1 MNKGT
6 ALLELSS
13 EWFLNNYKGSNGDL
27 KYTTLICNRNSIT
40 HSAKNIGEELHYQHF
55 NNSIVKLGSKIVEFN
70 NSNSIFCYSI
80 ELVYSLFLSLQNEV
94 SIHSIKV
101 EAIKDE
107 FIMLKNSLKAIKLLH
122 EKIQNFIDKTVVS
135 YDLIYEIKNAELN
148 KDYYIPLKS
157 LLDKLNTI
165 NNIYIRKTKVGRELY
180 LLYSSLF
187 NIILN
192 RIRYNLNSLFSNK
205 ESIFKIIETG
215 YSNSN
220 TFSELIKLSKVMK
233 ELTLNA
239 SKVDFFR
246 ERYISFA
253 SKLFSQIVKGIEGL
267 CQNKYEQGVIIT
279 SKDYDKY
286 RTVLLE
292 REQILNNFYLLVGE
306 SAEESFFSKPK
317 KIFKIEEIFFKSQK
331 MIYKAFISIFEFTR
345 QLFDSGL
352 KDILHQIFDD
362 HLINTLE
369 LFQLS
374 ILKTND
380 TTGLSILYSIILKFK
395 RLTESKLK
403 VFVNAIADSSS
414 LFEYYGMQCKAIY
427 ISLESSIIFQI
438 YSLSS
443 LSNREF
449 IRLCIS
455 DKRPHL
461 SPITRRVSELL
472 TVLTKLID
480 ESDAHNDQI
489 KKLADRVQSSLIN
502 WLLSSNEFLQN
513 ENYIGPE
520 EGCIFIINNAD
531 AIISV
536 LRRKNGIS
544 LDDFQHLFREYTQ
557 KYIEYRLNNSY
568 SEIMQVID
576 SKFCLSEINI
586 EYINKILTNFNNTWK
601 KNIDIELQATL
612 TSFSNFHTSEEIL
625 RLLGTTIAMRYSKFI
640 NIIKNE
646 YEISG
651 LLEKNKVDIEV
662 ILDYIQSCLYPI
674 NTRADLFTS
683 GS

>member
-1 MNKGT
+1 MNKGA

-13 EWFLNNYKGSNGDL
+13 EWFLNNYKGSNDDL
-27 KYTTLICNRNSIT
+27 KYAKLICNRNSIT
-40 HSAKNIGEELHYQHF
+40 NLAKNIGEELHYQHF
-55 NNSIVKLGSKIVEFN
+55 INTVIKLGSKVIEFN
-70 NSNSIFCYSI
+70 NSNSIFCYSVD
-80 ELVYSLFLSLQNEV
+80 LVYSLFSLLQNEV
-94 SIHSIKV
+94 SMYSIKV

-107 FIMLKNSLKAIKLLH
+107 FIMLQNSLQSIKLLH

-135 YDLIYEIKNAELN
+135 YDLIDEIKNAELN

-165 NNIYIRKTKVGRELY
+165 KNTYIRKTKIGRELY

-187 NIILN
+187 NIVVN
-192 RIRYNLNSLFSNK
+192 RIKCNLNSLFSNK
-205 ESIFKIIETG
+205 ESMFIIMETG
-215 YSNSN
+215 YSNSV
-220 TFSELIKLSKVMK
+220 TFSELIRLSKVIK

-239 SKVDFFR
+239 SEIDFFR
-246 ERYISFA
+246 ERYIMFA
-253 SKLFSQIVKGIEGL
+253 SRLFSQIVKEIEGL

-279 SKDYDKY
+279 SKDYEKY
-286 RTVLLE
+286 HSVLFE
-292 REQILNNFYLLVGE
+292 REQILNNFYLSIGE
-306 SAEESFFSKPK
+306 PVEESFFSKPK

-345 QLFDSGL
+345 QLFDNAL

-362 HLINTLE
+362 HLIKTLE
-369 LFQLS
+369 LFQFS

-380 TTGLSILYSIILKFK
+380 TTGLSILYNIILKFK

-403 VFVNAIADSSS
+403 VFVNAITDSSS
-414 LFEYYGMQCKAIY
+414 LFEYYGMQSQTIY

-449 IRLCIS
+449 IKLCIS

-461 SPITRRVSELL
+461 NPITRRVSELL

-480 ESDAHNDQI
+480 EPDGHNDQI
-489 KKLADRVQSSLIN
+489 KKLIDRVQSSLIN

-536 LRRKNGIS
+536 LRGKNGIS
-544 LDDFQHLFREYTQ
+544 LDNFQHLFREYTQ

-568 SEIMQVID
+568 SGIMQVID
-576 SKFCLSEINI
+576 SKFCLSEVNI
-586 EYINKILTNFNNTWK
+586 EYINKILTSFNNTWK

-640 NIIKNE
+640 NAIKNE
-646 YEISG
+646 HEISG

-662 ILDYIQSCLYPI
+662 ILDYIQSCLYPT
-674 NTRADLFTS
+674 NTRTDLFT
-683 GS
+683 

>member
-1 MNKGT
+1 MNKGA

-13 EWFLNNYKGSNGDL
+13 EWFLNSYKGSNGDL
-27 KYTTLICNRNSIT
+27 KYAKLICNRNSIT
-40 HSAKNIGEELHYQHF
+40 DLAKNVGEELHYQHF
-55 NNSIVKLGSKIVEFN
+55 INTVIKLGSKIVEFN
-70 NSNSIFCYSI
+70 NINSIFCYSVD
-80 ELVYSLFLSLQNEV
+80 LVYSLFSSLQNEV
-94 SIHSIKV
+94 SMHSIKV

-107 FIMLKNSLKAIKLLH
+107 FIMLQNSLKSIKLLH

-135 YDLIYEIKNAELN
+135 YDLIDEIKNAELN

-165 NNIYIRKTKVGRELY
+165 KNTYIRKTKIGRELY

-187 NIILN
+187 NIVVN
-192 RIRYNLNSLFSNK
+192 RMKCNLNSLFSNK
-205 ESIFKIIETG
+205 ESMFIIMETG
-215 YSNSN
+215 YSNSA
-220 TFSELIKLSKVMK
+220 TFSELIRLSKVIK
-233 ELTLNA
+233 QLTLNA
-239 SKVDFFR
+239 NEIDFFR
-246 ERYISFA
+246 ERYIMFA
-253 SKLFSQIVKGIEGL
+253 SRLFSQIVKEIEGL

-286 RTVLLE
+286 HSVLFE
-292 REQILNNFYLLVGE
+292 REQILNNFYLLIGE
-306 SAEESFFSKPK
+306 PVEESFFSKPK
-317 KIFKIEEIFFKSQK
+317 KVFKIEEIFFKSQK

-345 QLFDSGL
+345 QLFDSAL
-352 KDILHQIFDD
+352 KDILHRIFGD
-362 HLINTLE
+362 HLIRTLE

-380 TTGLSILYSIILKFK
+380 TIGLSILYNIMLKFK

-403 VFVNAIADSSS
+403 VFVNAITDSSS
-414 LFEYYGMQCKAIY
+414 LFEYYGMQSKAIY
-427 ISLESSIIFQI
+427 ISLESSIILQI

-449 IRLCIS
+449 IKLCIS

-461 SPITRRVSELL
+461 NPITRRVSELL

-480 ESDAHNDQI
+480 EPDGHNDQI
-489 KKLADRVQSSLIN
+489 KKLIDRVQSSLIN

-536 LRRKNGIS
+536 LRGKNGIS
-544 LDDFQHLFREYTQ
+544 LDNFQHLFREYTQ

-568 SEIMQVID
+568 SGIMQVVD
-576 SKFCLSEINI
+576 SKFCLREVNL
-586 EYINKILTNFNNTWK
+586 EYINKILTSFNNTWK

-625 RLLGTTIAMRYSKFI
+625 RLLGTTVAMRYSKFI
-640 NIIKNE
+640 NVIKNE

-662 ILDYIQSCLYPI
+662 ILDYIQSCLYPT
-674 NTRADLFTS
+674 NTRTDLLT
-683 GS
+683 

>member
-1 MNKGT
+1 MNKGA

-13 EWFLNNYKGSNGDL
+13 EWFLNNYKGSNDDL
-27 KYTTLICNRNSIT
+27 KYAKLICNRNSIT
-40 HSAKNIGEELHYQHF
+40 NLAKNIGEELHYQHF
-55 NNSIVKLGSKIVEFN
+55 INTVIKLGSKVIEFN
-70 NSNSIFCYSI
+70 NSNSIFCYSVD
-80 ELVYSLFLSLQNEV
+80 LVYSLFSLLQNEV
-94 SIHSIKV
+94 SMYSIKV

-107 FIMLKNSLKAIKLLH
+107 FIMLQNSLQSIKLLH

-135 YDLIYEIKNAELN
+135 YDLIDEIKNAELN

-165 NNIYIRKTKVGRELY
+165 KNTYIRKTKIGRELY

-187 NIILN
+187 NIVVN
-192 RIRYNLNSLFSNK
+192 RIKCNLNSLFSNK
-205 ESIFKIIETG
+205 ESMFIIMETG
-215 YSNSN
+215 YSNSV
-220 TFSELIKLSKVMK
+220 TFSELIRLSKVIK

-239 SKVDFFR
+239 SEIDFFR
-246 ERYISFA
+246 ERYIMFA
-253 SKLFSQIVKGIEGL
+253 SRLFSQIVKEIEGL

-279 SKDYDKY
+279 SKDYEKY
-286 RTVLLE
+286 HSVLFE
-292 REQILNNFYLLVGE
+292 REQILNNFYLSIGE
-306 SAEESFFSKPK
+306 PVEESFFSKPK

-345 QLFDSGL
+345 QLFDNAL

-362 HLINTLE
+362 HLIKTLE
-369 LFQLS
+369 LFQFS
-374 ILKTND
+374 IFKTND
-380 TTGLSILYSIILKFK
+380 TTGLSILYNIILKFK

-403 VFVNAIADSSS
+403 VFVNAITDSSS
-414 LFEYYGMQCKAIY
+414 LFEYYGMQSQTIY

-449 IRLCIS
+449 IKLCIS

-461 SPITRRVSELL
+461 NPITRRVSELL

-480 ESDAHNDQI
+480 EPDGHNDQI
-489 KKLADRVQSSLIN
+489 KKLIDRVQSSLIN

-536 LRRKNGIS
+536 LRGKNGIS
-544 LDDFQHLFREYTQ
+544 LDNFQHLFREYTQ

-568 SEIMQVID
+568 SGIMQVID
-576 SKFCLSEINI
+576 SKFCLSEVNI
-586 EYINKILTNFNNTWK
+586 EYINKILTSFNNTWK

-640 NIIKNE
+640 NAIKNE
-646 YEISG
+646 HEISG

-662 ILDYIQSCLYPI
+662 ILDYIQSCLYPT
-674 NTRADLFTS
+674 NTRTDLFT
-683 GS
+683 